1 MKKIPNIDFYLLFLM
16 PLALI
21 LVMIFYDG
29 KAFQYGT
36 QLVLTLFLYQ
46 ILIYNKRYIYGYSGV
61 FHFSI
66 PSIILTTFTVFI
78 AIPSVYVCTIRQH
91 ANIDAYFYSILS
103 FYYLY
108 PLGLYTAGKIWRI
121 NNSKVIQ
128 IFHSPILKSKYDYIF
143 ADYLYLII
151 PVLVG
156 ILGLYLIRVD
166 QIPLVE
172 LFKHPGDYARLSVL
186 RDKAYLVA
194 HISSIEKYLIAWQR
208 AVFIPTS
215 IIASIFLYRLYK
227 QKKYL
232 IMFVCFLVFG
242 VIFNS
247 LTLEKSPVAAIFLAL
262 VAFVYLQKKK
272 INFRFL
278 IIAILATLAI
288 PILIMA
294 IKFYREE
301 GLLELLFI
309 SISNRIFLVPAKALY
324 VHYVMFPSLHDF
336 LWGRSTN
343 LIAWMHPEGGF
354 PLANYVAR
362 FWWKDPHATGT
373 LNATYLAFFWA
384 DFGWL
389 GVIVS
394 SFMVGFVTHW
404 LFYLVLKISNF
415 QKNILFVIFTTA
427 MLPAFTFSFF
437 NSNFTI
443 LLVTR
448 GVFLTIILLS
458 IIKHLA
464 HRAYPAKST

>member
-1 MKKIPNIDFYLLFLM
+1 MKKIPNIDFYLLFLI
-16 PLALI
+16 PLI
-21 LVMIFYDG
+21 FVLVMVFFDG
-29 KAFQYGT
+29 KAFHYGT
-36 QLVLTLFLYQ
+36 QLTFVLFLYQ
-46 ILIYNKRYIYGYSGV
+46 MMVYNKRYIYGYSGI

-66 PSIILTTFTVFI
+66 PSIILTTFTIFI
-78 AIPSVYVCTIRQH
+78 AIPSVYVCTVNHH

-103 FYYLY
+103 FYFLY
-108 PLGLYTAGKIWRI
+108 PLGLYTAGKIWQI
-121 NNSKVIQ
+121 NDAKVIR

-143 ADYLYLII
+143 SDYIYLII
-151 PVLVG
+151 PVMIG

-172 LFKHPGDYARLSVL
+172 LFKHPGDYARLSIL

-194 HISSIEKYLIAWQR
+194 KISFIEKYLIAWQR
-208 AVFIPTS
+208 AVFIPSS
-215 IIASIFLYRLYK
+215 IVASIFLYRLYK
-227 QKKYL
+227 QKKYIIL
-232 IMFVCFLVFG
+232 FTGLLVFG
-242 VIFNS
+242 IIFNS
-247 LTLEKSPVAAIFLAL
+247 LTLEKAPVAAIFLSL
-262 VAFVYLQKKK
+262 MAFIYLQKKK
-272 INFRFL
+272 INFKFL
-278 IIAILATLAI
+278 IIAILVTLSI

-301 GLLELLFI
+301 GLFELLYI
-309 SISNRIFLVPAKALY
+309 SLLNRIFLVPAKALY

-343 LIAWMHPEGGF
+343 LLAWMHPDGGF
-354 PLANYVAR
+354 NLANYVAR

-389 GVIVS
+389 GVLVS
-394 SFMVGFVTHW
+394 SFLVGFVTH
-404 LFYLVLKISNF
+404 LLYYLVLKIADF
-415 QKNILFVIFTTA
+415 QKNILFVIFTTS

-448 GVFLTIILLS
+448 GVILIIILLS
-458 IIKHLA
+458 LIKYLA
-464 HRAYPAKST
+464 DKTYPSTSS